1 MSSILWPQW
10 EGGGEEQA
18 EGGRVFRGELSAL
31 CLPFLFMNMDIQYTE
46 DVVQCNQ

>member
-1 MSSILWPQW
+1 MSSISWPQW

-18 EGGRVFRGELSAL
+18 EGGRVFRGELSVL